1 MNCDFFEFCF
11 CGSYILLLKLTHIL
25 KGSLAL
31 FPAFTVFCCLWLYE
45 LDDGR
50 SWCLTRYQDG
60 QSFHLIYA
68 ETPRLLENTHTF
80 NSTQFS
86 FIHIEPNYNDCH
98 LKVQRLLSNQEKA
111 FKNSRQQISCCE
123 ICFQSFSVHFNLLS
137 FLWIIVQYCRF
148 WYGSKTK

>member
-1 MNCDFFEFCF
+1 MFDKIPRWAKFSPHLRRNTSAVGE
-11 CGSYILLLKLTHIL
+11 HI
-25 KGSLAL
+25 
-31 FPAFTVFCCLWLYE
+31 
-45 LDDGR
+45 
-50 SWCLTRYQDG
+50 
-60 QSFHLIYA
+60 
-68 ETPRLLENTHTF
+68 HTF

-137 FLWIIVQYCRF
+137 FL
-148 WYGSKTK
+148 

>member
-1 MNCDFFEFCF
+1 MFDKIPRREKF
-11 CGSYILLLKLTHIL
+11 S
-25 KGSLAL
+25 
-31 FPAFTVFCCLWLYE
+31 P
-45 LDDGR
+45 
-50 SWCLTRYQDG
+50 
-60 QSFHLIYA
+60 HLRRNTSA
-68 ETPRLLENTHTF
+68 VGEHTHTF

-137 FLWIIVQYCRF
+137 FL
-148 WYGSKTK
+148 